1 MQNLFGE
8 DLDKHGMTKEER
20 EFCNLKRKWHKK
32 INEWLWKEYNQN
44 GDNYGRLMC
53 GNDWLCNEC
62 VDNTNGRG
70 IIPCKLTMLKIARN
84 CGIKINYNDYDFEK
98 LENKIREKYKEKK

>member
-20 EFCNLKRKWHKK
+20 EFCKY
-32 INEWLWKEYNQN
+32 NEN
-44 GDNYGRLMC
+44 GDNHGRLMC

-62 VDNTNGRG
+62 VNNMNGRG
-70 IIPCKLTMLKIARN
+70 IVSCKITMLKIARN
-84 CGIKINYNDYDFEK
+84 CGIKIN
-98 LENKIREKYKEKK
+98 